1 MSSRRNSARGVAL
14 VSVLLI
20 VSVATAL
27 AYEMASRHTLDVV
40 RSRLLFDTSQARQ
53 YAFGG
58 EAWARQLLYA
68 DWEDSDGRTKDT
80 LIEEWALTDPG
91 EEADATAGVGAI
103 GGFGG
108 RREGRKGRSGRDESG
123 ARAFEIEHGTL
134 TVRIEDLR
142 ARFNLNALV
151 GEKAA
156 ENKERFQRL
165 LEHLELTPELADAW
179 QDWIDADESVTGH
192 GAEDLDYLMR
202 TPARR
207 AANQPAAHVS
217 ELRAVAP
224 LSREEFLRL
233 LPHVAALPQPDL
245 LVNVNT
251 ATAPVLAA
259 LSGKLSVADA
269 EQLNL
274 QARDFDTVR
283 DAIVEHAK
291 LGEAEAQLGV
301 RSEFFLVRARAQVD
315 DVVVELTS
323 RLHRDPANGRIRVFA
338 RSFGDVFD
346 WNAVT
351 PEVVDEAA

>member
-53 YAFGG
+53 YALGG

-68 DWEDSDGRTKDT
+68 DWEDSDGRAKDT
-80 LIEEWALTDPG
+80 LIEEWALTDAG
-91 EEADATAGVGAI
+91 ADADAAGGVGALD
-103 GGFGG
+103 GFRG
-108 RREGRKGRSGRDESG
+108 RREGRKGREESG

-165 LEHLELTPELADAW
+165 LAHLELTPELADAW

-233 LPHVAALPQPDL
+233 LPHVTALPQPDL

-269 EQLNL
+269 EQLSL
-274 QARDFDTVR
+274 EARDFDTVR
-283 DAIVEHAK
+283 DAIVAHAK

-301 RSEFFLVRARAQVD
+301 RSEFFLVRARAQVG

-323 RLHRDPANGRIRVFA
+323 RLRRDPASGRIRVFA

-351 PEVVDEAA
+351 PEVVDETA

>member
-53 YAFGG
+53 YALGG

-68 DWEDSDGRTKDT
+68 DWEDTDGRAKDT

-91 EEADATAGVGAI
+91 EDAGGVGAI
-103 GGFGG
+103 DGFEVRRKARNDRAG
-108 RREGRKGRSGRDESG
+108 REESG

-207 AANQPAAHVS
+207 AANQSAAHVS

-259 LSGKLSVADA
+259 LSEKLSVADA

-301 RSEFFLVRARAQVD
+301 RSEFFLVRARAQVG